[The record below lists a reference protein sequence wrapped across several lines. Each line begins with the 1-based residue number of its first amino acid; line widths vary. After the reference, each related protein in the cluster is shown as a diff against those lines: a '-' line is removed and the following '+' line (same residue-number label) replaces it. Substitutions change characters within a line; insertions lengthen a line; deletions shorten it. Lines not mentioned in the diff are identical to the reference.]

1 MNMSEWIFKELS
13 YEIVGT
19 AMDVHNELGVGFL
32 EKVYKNAL
40 AIALHERGI
49 ERRQQAPLKV
59 KFHNTVV
66 GGYFADILVEEKIIL
81 ELKVAESIA
90 DIHQSQALNYLRA
103 TGLKLAIIFNFA
115 KPRLE
120 SKRIVL

>member
-1 MNMSEWIFKELS
+1 MDFKELS
-13 YEIVGT
+13 YEIVGA
-19 AMDVHNELGVGFL
+19 AMEVHNELGVGFL
-32 EKVYKNAL
+32 EKVYENAL
-40 AIALHERGI
+40 AIALRERGI
-49 ERRQQAPLKV
+49 ECRQQAPLKV
-59 KFHNTVV
+59 RFHNTVV
-66 GGYFADILVEEKIIL
+66 GDYFADILVEEKIIL

-90 DIHQSQALNYLRA
+90 DIHRAQAINYLRA